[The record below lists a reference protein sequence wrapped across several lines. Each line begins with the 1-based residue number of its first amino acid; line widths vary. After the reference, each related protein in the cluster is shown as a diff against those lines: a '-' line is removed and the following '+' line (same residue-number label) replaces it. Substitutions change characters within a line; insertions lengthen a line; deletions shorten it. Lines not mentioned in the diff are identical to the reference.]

1 MDNLRISCY
10 HEDGRYITGVS
21 FDFVS
26 GESEIS
32 PRNHIGNIFPKLELV
47 TVMQDCYVR
56 AKVPVQIFVS
66 RV

>member
-1 MDNLRISCY
+1 
-10 HEDGRYITGVS
+10 VS